1 MENNL
6 WDPLPQEEK
15 SYTLKIVRHESFWK
29 KGFRRLL
36 HNQKSIFA
44 MVVLLI
50 LILASL
56 IIPCFWPFTY
66 GEQNLKLNNLPPVLQ
81 LYEPEEGLYFYAT
94 KEFTIIET
102 DGQGNILGPAESGRR
117 DIPGRKNYFHFHGK
131 QILVDYSLLTE
142 GIPSIYYEGTLTLP
156 TKKVW
161 NKTYILGSDSL
172 GRDIFIRILYGARIS
187 LTVSFITVFV
197 NLIIGVIY
205 GSISGYFGGSIDNIM
220 MRIIDIIS
228 SIPMTMYVILIM
240 IVLGQGFH
248 SIILAMGLVMWIRM
262 ARIVRG
268 QVLYIRNQEFVLAA
282 QCMGISIPAMIFR
295 HFLPNM
301 MGPVL
306 AAVSMQI
313 PNAIFQEA
321 FLSFIGLGV
330 SAPQAS
336 WGTLCNDALGALY
349 VHPYQMMIPAIAISV
364 TILAF
369 HLLNR
374 GLQEA
379 FEGGSR

>member
-6 WDPLPQEEK
+6 WAPLPPEEK
-15 SYTLKIVRHESFWK
+15 LYANQTAAHESFWR

-36 HNQKSIFA
+36 HNRKSIA
-44 MVVLLI
+44 ALLFLGI
-50 LILASL
+50 LILTSL
-56 IIPCFWPFTY
+56 VIPRFWPFTY
-66 GEQNLKLNNLPPVLQ
+66 GEQNLKLNNLPPILQ

-94 KEFTIIET
+94 KEFTIVET
-102 DGQGNILGPAESGRR
+102 DGKGNILGASESRKR
-117 DIPGRKNYFHFHGK
+117 DIPGRKNYFHFHDK
-131 QILVDYSLLTE
+131 QLIVDYSSLTE
-142 GIPSIYYEGTLTLP
+142 GIPSIYYEGDLVSP
-156 TKKVW
+156 GKRVW

-172 GRDIFIRILYGARIS
+172 GRDVFIRILYGARIS
-187 LTVSFITVFV
+187 LAVSFITVLV
-197 NLIIGVIY
+197 NLVIGVIY
-205 GSISGYFGGSIDNIM
+205 GSISGYFGGNVDNVM
-220 MRIIDIIS
+220 MRAIDIIS
-228 SIPMTMYVILIM
+228 SIPMTMYVILLMLI
-240 IVLGQGFH
+240 LGQGFH
-248 SIILAMGLVMWIRM
+248 SIVLAMGLVMWIRM

-282 QCMGISIPAMIFR
+282 QCMGTSLPAIIFH
-295 HFLPNM
+295 HFLPNI

-313 PNAIFQEA
+313 PNAVFQEA

-330 SAPQAS
+330 SAPRAS

-349 VHPYQMMIPAIAISV
+349 VHPYQMLIPAIAISV

-379 FEGGSR
+379 FAAGSH